1 MIKLLRKRFGNKQ
14 QQISK
19 HMDVLLQLE
28 GVNSSL
34 DIKGLRHL
42 YDKVEAQVRSLKAL
56 GVDPLSYG
64 SLLAS
69 ILLSKI
75 PQDLCLMV
83 SREVSQ
89 DEWNFKA
96 ILKVIEE
103 EVEARERAVESSVIK
118 KNVQSVPTAASML
131 AGSAKSEHVSCC
143 YCEQNHS
150 AAQCKTVTD
159 IDVKKDILMM
169 SGRCFVCL
177 RRGHKAKECRSPYK
191 CSACGRRRHISV
203 CNTSAG
209 ALDSSGARRS
219 EPPTASQT
227 TVTPSLMRA
236 SQSSQLSSTSMFVDT
251 RTPVFLQTARTAVYK
266 PDTPM
271 VTHNTRILFDA
282 GSQKSYIVSRVRYI
296 LHLPTERVESLVV
309 KTFGSEIGRPQRCGL
324 VNLCV
329 KVKRGVNCS
338 NNL

>member
-1 MIKLLRKRFGNKQ
+1 
-14 QQISK
+14 
-19 HMDVLLQLE
+19 
-28 GVNSSL
+28 
-34 DIKGLRHL
+34 
-42 YDKVEAQVRSLKAL
+42 
-56 GVDPLSYG
+56 
-64 SLLAS
+64 
-69 ILLSKI
+69 
-75 PQDLCLMV
+75 MV
-83 SREVSQ
+83 SCEVSQ

-103 EVEARERAVESSVIK
+103 EVEARERAVESSVTK

-150 AAQCKTVTD
+150 AARCKTVTD
-159 IDVKKDILMM
+159 IDVKDILMK

-236 SQSSQLSSTSMFVDT
+236 SQSSQLSSTAMFVDT

-282 GSQKSYIVSRVRYI
+282 GSQRSYIVAEY
-296 LHLPTERVESLVV
+296 
-309 KTFGSEIGRPQRCGL
+309 
-324 VNLCV
+324 
-329 KVKRGVNCS
+329 KVSFICQLS
-338 NNL
+338 AWSH